1 MLSHPW
7 YRLPRERHHV
17 FGCTV
22 RVGTFLSW
30 RRGVDGGGP
39 GVVPVLVVLII
50 RRVANMERMD
60 SIVVAVNT
68 NLLDSLTLD
77 EVDPPTILV
86 GLETPVVLRS
96 SRVRRDCME
105 LCRHHRGFDIIFH
118 THLLVLIMIIA
129 DNRRN
134 QRYITI
140 S

>member
-7 YRLPRERHHV
+7 YRLSRERHHV

-77 EVDPPTILV
+77 EVDPPTILAV
-86 GLETPVVLRS
+86 GETPVVLRS
-96 SRVRRDCME
+96 NRVRRGGGVE
-105 LCRHHRGFDIIFH
+105 VGRHHHRGAAILFH
-118 THLLVLIMIIA
+118 THLVVLLRVMA
-129 DNRRN
+129 GHRWNLR
-134 QRYITI
+134 
-140 S
+140 